1 MERSRR
7 REEISRLNV
16 LFCLLVIFIHVLSQA
31 VNSLDR
37 MSWQYALVAV
47 PQRLS
52 FVAVYG
58 FFFLSGVKLT
68 LPRSR
73 PQALGEYY
81 LGRIKSILLPYL
93 VAAAAYYAFYIIIG
107 WYTFDW
113 KFFLGQTALG
123 ALVSPFYFV
132 VTLAQFI
139 LLAPVFRVLVKQ
151 YSPVITLPLS
161 LGITWLS
168 AVYLPSILQLFAPEF
183 SFPYA
188 DRVFTSYL
196 IYYLAGCYA
205 GANYQDFGELLEK
218 NRTLLIPTA
227 LFFTLVNAVLTW
239 LNASGRR
246 WIPYLEF
253 VHTLYILS
261 AILALYSWSL
271 RRGPFRQ
278 KGLRLNLLAQI
289 DRASYLIYL
298 YHSLV
303 ITVFNNLA
311 ARLGITHI
319 SMLLVLRAL
328 VVFPVSIGGCILWQM
343 LWGALRKRPGRT
355 PPAPGREENRKLL

>member
-1 MERSRR
+1 MERSHR

-31 VNSLDR
+31 VSSLDR

-73 PQALGEYY
+73 PQTLGAYY
-81 LGRIKSILLPYL
+81 LSRVKSILLPYL
-93 VAAAAYYAFYIIIG
+93 VAAAAYYAFYIVIG

-113 KFFLGQTALG
+113 KAFLGQTALG
-123 ALVSPFYFV
+123 TLVSPFYFV
-132 VTLAQFI
+132 VALTQFI
-139 LLAPVFRVLVKQ
+139 LLTPVFRAAAKR

-168 AVYLPSILQLFAPEF
+168 AVYLPSILQLFAPELA
-183 SFPYA
+183 FPYA
-188 DRVFTSYL
+188 DRVLTTYL

-205 GANYQDFGELLEK
+205 GANYQDFLDLLEK
-218 NRTLLIPTA
+218 NRPLLIPTA
-227 LFFTLVNAVLTW
+227 LFFMLVNAVLTW

-253 VHTLYILS
+253 IHTLYLLS
-261 AILALYSWSL
+261 AILALYGWSA
-271 RRGPFRQ
+271 RRGPFRR
-278 KGLRLNLLAQI
+278 KGLGRLLPHI

-303 ITVFNNLA
+303 ITVFNSFS
-311 ARLGITHI
+311 ARLGATRVAA
-319 SMLLVLRAL
+319 LLVLRAL
-328 VVFPVSIGGCILWQM
+328 VVFPVSIGGCILWQKA
-343 LWGALRKRPGRT
+343 WSALKKKL
-355 PPAPGREENRKLL
+355 PPPVGPAATREKQP

>member
-1 MERSRR
+1 MERSPR

-31 VNSLDR
+31 VSTLDR
-37 MSWQYALVAV
+37 TSWQYALVVV

-73 PQALGEYY
+73 PQALGSYY
-81 LGRIKSILLPYL
+81 LGRVKSILLPYL
-93 VAAAAYYAFYIIIG
+93 IAAAAYYAFYIIIG
-107 WYTFDW
+107 WYTFDL
-113 KFFLGQTALG
+113 KFFLSQTALG
-123 ALVSPFYFV
+123 ALVSPFYFA

-139 LLAPVFRVLVKQ
+139 LLTPVFRALVRR

-168 AVYLPSILQLFAPEF
+168 AVYLPSILQLFAPELA
-183 SFPYA
+183 FPYS
-188 DRVFTSYL
+188 DRVFTTYL

-205 GANYQDFGELLEK
+205 GANYQDFGELLEQ
-218 NRTLLIPTA
+218 NRTLLIPAA

-239 LNASGRR
+239 VNSSGRR

-253 VHTLYILS
+253 VHSLYLLT

-278 KGLRLNLLAQI
+278 AGLGQLLRRI

-298 YHSLV
+298 YHSLT
-303 ITVFNNLA
+303 ITIFNGIA
-311 ARLGITHI
+311 PRLGITRTGTQVI
-319 SMLLVLRAL
+319 LRA
-328 VVFPVSIGGCILWQM
+328 VVVYAVTIGGCILWQK
-343 LWGALRKRPGRT
+343 LWGALRKRLGRT
-355 PPAPGREENRKLL
+355 PPAPGHGDNRKSL

>member
-1 MERSRR
+1 MERSQR

-31 VNSLDR
+31 VSSLDR
-37 MSWQYALVAV
+37 MSWQYAPVIMA
-47 PQRLS
+47 QRLS
-52 FVAVYG
+52 FVSVYG

-68 LPRSR
+68 MPRTR
-73 PQALGEYY
+73 HQTLGAYY

-93 VAAAAYYAFYIIIG
+93 IAAAAYYAFYILIG

-123 ALVSPFYFV
+123 DLVSPFYFV

-139 LLAPVFRVLVKQ
+139 LLTPVFRALVRR
-151 YSPVITLPLS
+151 YSPVITLPLA

-168 AVYLPSILQLFAPEF
+168 AVYLPSILQLFVPELA
-183 SFPYA
+183 FPYS
-188 DRVFTSYL
+188 DRVFTTYL

-205 GANYQDFGELLEK
+205 GANYEDFGSLLER
-218 NRTLLIPTA
+218 NRTLLIPAA
-227 LFFTLVNAVLTW
+227 LFFTLVNGVLTW
-239 LNASGRR
+239 LNYSGRR
-246 WIPYLEF
+246 WVPYLEF
-253 VHTLYILS
+253 VHSLYLIT

-278 KGLRLNLLAQI
+278 TGLGRLLRHI

-303 ITVFNNLA
+303 ITIFNILA
-311 ARLGITHI
+311 ARLGITRI
-319 SMLLVLRAL
+319 GTLLILRAL
-328 VVFPVSIGGCILWQM
+328 VVFPVSIGGCILWQKV
-343 LWGALRKRPGRT
+343 WAALRKKFP
-355 PPAPGREENRKLL
+355 PPAGPAAAPQQK